1 MPRDTSRDFQ
11 DLEWNISRF
20 RYIEKKNNLEIL
32 KSRLNN
38 YEKLASRDC
47 QSRDGNLE
55 ILCEIVSR
63 SRKKISR
70 CPSIVYSKV

>member
-38 YEKLASRDC
+38 YEKLASRD
-47 QSRDGNLE
+47 
-55 ILCEIVSR
+55 
-63 SRKKISR
+63 
-70 CPSIVYSKV
+70 